1 MDAIVVV
8 NDDDQK
14 VSNINVIQTQ
24 NIQLIFSSKENKFI
38 PSDQKILI
46 DSIAKFQTGLEKVD
60 AHDHIMMPPLYRQV
74 NT

>member
-1 MDAIVVV
+1 MTLFKKGNSLDTGKYRGITV
-8 NDDDQK
+8 
-14 VSNINVIQTQ
+14 
-24 NIQLIFSSKENKFI
+24 
-38 PSDQKILI
+38 I